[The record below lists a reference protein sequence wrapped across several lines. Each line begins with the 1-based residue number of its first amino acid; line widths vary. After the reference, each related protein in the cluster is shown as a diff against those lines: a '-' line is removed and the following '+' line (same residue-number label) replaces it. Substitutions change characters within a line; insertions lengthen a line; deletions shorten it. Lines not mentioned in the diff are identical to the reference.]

1 MSEVE
6 GLLKEEIA
14 LNARQIKEM
23 REAELKE
30 VVDIGREYAEMKKT
44 NGWQRLEKEI
54 YGRVA
59 ALTSRLHSQE
69 GNPLYRAQGESL
81 GIQSILS
88 IVNSAIED
96 GEQAK
101 NEKIEQEE

>member
-14 LNARQIKEM
+14 LNERQQKEA
-23 REAELKE
+23 REAALKE
-30 VVDIGREYAEMKKT
+30 IIDVGREYAEMKKT
-44 NGWQRLEKEI
+44 AGWQRLEKEVLS
-54 YGRVA
+54 RVA

-69 GNPLYRAQGESL
+69 GTLLYRAQGESL

-88 IVNSAIED
+88 IVNAAIED
-96 GEQAK
+96 GEQAS
-101 NEKIEQEE
+101 NENIEEE

>member
-6 GLLKEEIA
+6 GLLKEELA
-14 LNARQIKEM
+14 KSARERKEI

-30 VVDIGREYAEMKKT
+30 VIDIGRDYGEMKKT
-44 NGWQRLEKEI
+44 SGWQRLETEI
-54 YGRVA
+54 LSRVA
-59 ALTSRLHSQE
+59 ALTRLLHSQE
-69 GNPLYRAQGESL
+69 GNPLYRTQGESL

-96 GEQAK
+96 GELAAEE
-101 NEKIEQEE
+101 NIEEE